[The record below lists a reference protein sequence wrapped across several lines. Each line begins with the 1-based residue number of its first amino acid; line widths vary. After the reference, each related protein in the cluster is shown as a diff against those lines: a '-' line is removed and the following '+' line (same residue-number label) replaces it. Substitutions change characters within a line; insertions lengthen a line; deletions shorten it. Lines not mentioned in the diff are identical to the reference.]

1 MNIVQRLFTLKYI
14 CIMKKITLLLLSLVI
29 TTSLLASQNSRVTVF
44 PRTNGG
50 WVMVDEQ
57 GDLVGFAEQGDCNS
71 FSQQTKHSFKQMGA
85 ELEVTN
91 QACPAKY
98 EAMLAQELLDSV
110 GPLLGDIAFGQGDPY
125 RAQTPVYK
133 GQKCLAGCVA
143 VAVAQIMT
151 YYQHPK
157 ECKGSVTYT
166 TETLGLKITKDFST
180 FKPDWDNILPTY
192 AKGGYTSQQ
201 AEAVAELLA
210 NVGAAVHMDY
220 NIDGSGTNSDFVIS
234 AIYAY
239 FGYDASSDKIDKTNY
254 TNEEW
259 HQIMQDEIDAKRP
272 IYVSSQQQSGSGHAY
287 ICDGYKVLKGA
298 EAYPFYHMNWG
309 WEGDSNGWFL
319 ITKLQPSSDLNL
331 SYNISIIR
339 NIMPAGTSGIE
350 DVTNQLNNETIYD
363 ILGRVVTEM
372 TPGNMYIKGGKKF
385 IAR

>member
-1 MNIVQRLFTLKYI
+1 
-14 CIMKKITLLLLSLVI
+14 MKKITLFLLSIVL
-29 TTSLLASQNSRVTVF
+29 TTSLFANQNNQFSVF

-57 GDLVGFAEQGDCNS
+57 GELVGFSDQGDCAS
-71 FSQQTKHSFKQMGA
+71 FSQQTRLTFKQMGA
-85 ELEVTN
+85 ELNVQN
-91 QACPAKY
+91 QTCPVKY
-98 EAMLAQELLDSV
+98 EAMLAQEIQDSV

-143 VAVAQIMT
+143 VAVSQIMA

-166 TETLGLKITKDFST
+166 TETLGIKITKDFST
-180 FKPDWDNILPTY
+180 FKPDWDNILPSY

-201 AEAVAELLA
+201 ANAVAELLA
-210 NVGAAVHMDY
+210 NVGAAVQMDY
-220 NIDGSGTNSDFVIS
+220 NIDGSGSFSEFVTS
-234 AIYAY
+234 AMYAY
-239 FGYDASSDKIDKTNY
+239 FGYDISIDKIEKTDY
-254 TNEEW
+254 TNDDW
-259 HQIMQDEIDAKRP
+259 HEIMQGEIDAKRP
-272 IYVSSQQQSGSGHAY
+272 IYVSSQQNSGSGHAY
-287 ICDGYKVLKGA
+287 VCDGYKVMKGA
-298 EAYPFYHMNWG
+298 EDYPFYHMNWG
-309 WEGDSNGWFL
+309 WEGLSNGWFL
-319 ITKLQPSSDLNL
+319 INKLQPSSDMNL

-339 NIMPAGTSGIE
+339 NIMPAGS
-350 DVTNQLNNETIYD
+350 TNLEQNKVNTNDEIIYD